1 MVIMAGQGASEVKAE
16 PQASDRPRGETG
28 DIVGPGS
35 RQKRR
40 WPLAHHPKPRH
51 LSASKLS
58 AFRLFA
64 SSRKSLNS
72 SASSAV
78 GSSTIGAA
86 VSAELALAVEP
97 REELPS
103 AGSMRPL
110 IAPSG

>member
-1 MVIMAGQGASEVKAE
+1 MAGQGASEVKAE

-86 VSAELALAVEP
+86 VSGLHEALD
-97 REELPS
+97 
-103 AGSMRPL
+103 RPERL
-110 IAPSG
+110 ILQLISNSRVCALLHVR